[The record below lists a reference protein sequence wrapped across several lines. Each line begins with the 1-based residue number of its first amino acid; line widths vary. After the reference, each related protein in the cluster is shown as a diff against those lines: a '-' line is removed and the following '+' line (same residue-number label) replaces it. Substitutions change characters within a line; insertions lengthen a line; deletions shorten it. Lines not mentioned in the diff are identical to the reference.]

1 MAAFIAQGAEKR
13 GSMFMKDGIY
23 EKLTVVD
30 TIHAGKPARFF
41 IQDHSISGGMALE
54 SETLLFDYTKYY
66 ALYQLVQPKLAH
78 ALFIGG
84 GVYSMPKA
92 LYYESP
98 ETRIDVVD
106 IEPGL
111 ETIAKKYFRL
121 PETPMIT
128 TFTADGRR
136 FLFDS
141 TTLYDLIFSDVYYS
155 LYSIPSHITTKE
167 FFETARAKLAPNGI
181 FLANIIGSTEHT
193 PVSLLF
199 SEIRTMREV
208 FPNMEVIAVD
218 STTSPV
224 LQNFILVGINGTS
237 TLRDGLLNYEG
248 DDVTLK
254 HLSEHLLPLS
264 DLPLGAHEI
273 LTDNFAPVEH
283 LVADLIKTSA
293 LTAKYGNPLTA
304 ALPNT
309 FFSGENALHDI
320 ERIVKIGSRA
330 IGTPGHDELARALEK
345 ELRGLTAHVVIQSWE
360 HGTKDGRIIPL
371 TNIVARFEP
380 ENPHRILVGTH
391 YDSIARAY
399 RDKKNPDGFMP
410 GANNSASGVA
420 TLLELARVLKD
431 TTSSSSAVGVDLV
444 FFDGEEG
451 ELALGAG
458 DQNWSPLGST
468 YFASKLATLYP
479 DTLPHTGIILDMV
492 CDRDLSLSPE
502 KISIDF
508 ASTRVKSFWEIGA
521 TIAPK
526 VFATNITNSIGDDH
540 VALNTAGIPSF
551 LVIDFQY
558 EPWFNTTLDTP
569 DKCSAESLAAVGR
582 TVETYIKTR

>member
-1 MAAFIAQGAEKR
+1 MLATYPGATVIVLNRGEASFLVSRALDDDASIEQAAAQLLEK
-13 GSMFMKDGIY
+13 FKC
-23 EKLTVVD
+23 
-30 TIHAGKPARFF
+30 PAV
-41 IQDHSISGGMALE
+41 II
-54 SETLLFDYTKYY
+54 
-66 ALYQLVQPKLAH
+66 
-78 ALFIGG
+78 
-84 GVYSMPKA
+84 
-92 LYYESP
+92 
-98 ETRIDVVD
+98 TR
-106 IEPGL
+106 
-111 ETIAKKYFRL
+111 
-121 PETPMIT
+121 
-128 TFTADGRR
+128 
-136 FLFDS
+136 
-141 TTLYDLIFSDVYYS
+141 
-155 LYSIPSHITTKE
+155 
-167 FFETARAKLAPNGI
+167 
-181 FLANIIGSTEHT
+181 
-193 PVSLLF
+193 
-199 SEIRTMREV
+199 
-208 FPNMEVIAVD
+208 
-218 STTSPV
+218 
-224 LQNFILVGINGTS
+224 
-237 TLRDGLLNYEG
+237 
-248 DDVTLK
+248 
-254 HLSEHLLPLS
+254 
-264 DLPLGAHEI
+264 
-273 LTDNFAPVEH
+273 
-283 LVADLIKTSA
+283 
-293 LTAKYGNPLTA
+293 
-304 ALPNT
+304 
-309 FFSGENALHDI
+309 GEN
-320 ERIVKIGSRA
+320 
-330 IGTPGHDELARALEK
+330 
-345 ELRGLTAHVVIQSWE
+345 
-360 HGTKDGRIIPL
+360 
-371 TNIVARFEP
+371 
-380 ENPHRILVGTH
+380 LVGTH

-551 LVIDFQY
+551 LVIDLQY